1 MNTKEKIEVMQAF
14 ENGHDIQARL
24 QGLTCEQ
31 AWNLTADPEWAWN
44 YCDYRIKQQPKTVTL
59 YYYSYNGK
67 VEIFDTPLDPSLNSV
82 RMVRMAH
89 ASLIKTETIEVS
101 E

>member
-1 MNTKEKIEVMQAF
+1 MVMTSKPDYKGLRV
-14 ENGHDIQARL
+14 NRPGCHDHS
-24 QGLTCEQ
+24 
-31 AWNLTADPEWAWN
+31 ADPEWAWN

-67 VEIFDTPLDPSLNSV
+67 VEIFDAPLDPSLNSV
-82 RMVRMAH
+82 RMAH
-89 ASLIKTETIEVS
+89 TILIKTETIEGS